1 MILIGLTGG
10 IGSGKS
16 EVARLLTE
24 RGAEIIDADLIVRE
38 LQQPGAE
45 VYEKMIELFG
55 SEVVAADKSLDRT
68 AIAKKVFTDESLLK
82 TLNQLVHPIVRRVMN
97 ERVESFRDTD
107 KVVVLDIPL
116 LVENPREGMSGLVV
130 VDVDPEVAI
139 SRLVQF
145 RHMNEDDARR
155 RMASQ
160 ASREDRLKVADR
172 VIDNSG
178 SPDEL
183 DAQVDEVWDWFA
195 TLPNAQPGAGS
206 LAQKSK

>member
-45 VYEKMIELFG
+45 IYEKMIELFG
-55 SEVVAADKSLDRT
+55 SEVVATDKSLDRT

-82 TLNQLVHPIVRRVMN
+82 TLNQLVHPVVKRVMN
-97 ERVESFRDTD
+97 ERVESFRDTE
-107 KVVVLDIPL
+107 KVVILDIPL
-116 LVENPREGMSGLVV
+116 LVENPREGLDGVLVV
-130 VDVDPEVAI
+130 DLDAEIAVK
-139 SRLVQF
+139 RLVEQ
-145 RHMNEDDARR
+145 RNMSADDARAR
-155 RMASQ
+155 IAKQ
-160 ASREDRLKVADR
+160 ATREQRLAIANH

-178 SPDEL
+178 DR
-183 DAQVDEVWDWFA
+183 
-195 TLPNAQPGAGS
+195 NALSQKIEIAWSWIKS
-206 LAQKSK
+206 LK

>member
-45 VYEKMIELFG
+45 IYEKMIELFG

-68 AIAKKVFTDESLLK
+68 AIAKKVFFDESLLK
-82 TLNQLVHPIVRRVMN
+82 TLNQLVHPVVKRVMN
-97 ERVESFRDTD
+97 ERVESFRDTE
-107 KVVVLDIPL
+107 KVVILDIPL
-116 LVENPREGMSGLVV
+116 LVENPREGLDGVLVV
-130 VDVDPEVAI
+130 DLDAEIAVK
-139 SRLVQF
+139 RLVEQ
-145 RHMNEDDARR
+145 RNMSADDARAR
-155 RMASQ
+155 IAKQ
-160 ASREDRLKVADR
+160 ATREQRLAIANH

-178 SPDEL
+178 DR
-183 DAQVDEVWDWFA
+183 
-195 TLPNAQPGAGS
+195 NALSQKIEIAWSWIKS
-206 LAQKSK
+206 LK

>member
-116 LVENPREGMSGLVV
+116 LVENPREGLDGVLVV
-130 VDVDPEVAI
+130 DLDAEIAVK
-139 SRLVQF
+139 RLVEQ
-145 RHMNEDDARR
+145 RNMSADDARAR
-155 RMASQ
+155 IAKQ
-160 ASREDRLKVADR
+160 ATREQRLAIADH

-178 SPDEL
+178 DR
-183 DAQVDEVWDWFA
+183 
-195 TLPNAQPGAGS
+195 NALTQKIEIAWSWIKS
-206 LAQKSK
+206 LK